1 MTIENVA
8 EDKGE
13 VYDVGH
19 HEADIFNP
27 EERVEVEYGVQEERA
42 HLFSYR
48 SFSHA
53 APAPCVSLC
62 LGLQEIGRVE
72 QFDSHP

>member
-1 MTIENVA
+1 MTIENVT

-19 HEADIFNP
+19 HEAEILIP
-27 EERVEVEYGVQEERA
+27 EKGDEVEYVMQEERT
-42 HLFSYR
+42 HRLFSYR

-53 APAPCVSLC
+53 APIPRAP
-62 LGLQEIGRVE
+62 LGRGQQEIRRVE
-72 QFDSHP
+72 SHL